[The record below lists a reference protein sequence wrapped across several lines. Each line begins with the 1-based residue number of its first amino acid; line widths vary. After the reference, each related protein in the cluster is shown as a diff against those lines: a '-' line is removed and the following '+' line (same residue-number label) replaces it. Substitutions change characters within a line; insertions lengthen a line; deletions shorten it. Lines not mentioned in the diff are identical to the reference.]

1 MSVSVGGS
9 VCPSVWSHVWCH
21 LATNMKNFTYTY
33 KLATDLSTGGVAGLR
48 NVFSCVG
55 YG

>member
-48 NVFSCVG
+48 NALSCVG
-55 YG
+55 